1 MSKEVIERVDAIEE
15 KTREAMTTLT
25 EAVSRITDRVN
36 RTERKTDT
44 AVNVLE
50 RAVNEI
56 DDRIQR
62 SGRSE
67 DDMANLQQ
75 LFQKRLDSFAEDM
88 TRPMN
93 ALRADIVMLS
103 SQSTVGIRKKTG
115 ELEALL
121 AELQRKKAEEQHK
134 TV

>member
-1 MSKEVIERVDAIEE
+1 MEDTIEALEAALELPGAAAELGDVPQPADVLRRALESNLTRSRAMSKEVIERVDAIEE
-15 KTREAMTTLT
+15 KTRDAMSTLT

-75 LFQKRLDSFAEDM
+75 LFRLH
-88 TRPMN
+88 
-93 ALRADIVMLS
+93 L
-103 SQSTVGIRKKTG
+103 
-115 ELEALL
+115 
-121 AELQRKKAEEQHK
+121 
-134 TV
+134 